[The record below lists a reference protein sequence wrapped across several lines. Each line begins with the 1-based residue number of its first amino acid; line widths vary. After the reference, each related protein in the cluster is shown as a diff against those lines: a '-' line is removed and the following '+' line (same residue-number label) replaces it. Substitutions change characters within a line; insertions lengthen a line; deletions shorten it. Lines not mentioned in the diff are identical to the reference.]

1 MVERAPHTAHDELA
15 IKRLLAAHGGCFS
28 QSTVVDLMG
37 LKNASTIDRWREHR
51 QIIAVRDEAEE
62 WVFPIWQFAK
72 KQRRVMLGIRD
83 CLAELAFEDESEP
96 VTFFLSNLESLGG
109 HTPLD
114 RLRAGK
120 IEAAIMAARY
130 YASGIER

>member
-1 MVERAPHTAHDELA
+1 MVERALHPAHDESA
-15 IKRLLAAHGGCFS
+15 IKRLLATLGGCYS
-28 QSTVVDLMG
+28 KSTVVDLMG

-62 WVFPIWQFAK
+62 WVFPVWQFAK

-83 CLAELAFEDESEP
+83 CLAELACEEESEA
-96 VTFFLSNLESLGG
+96 VIFFLSTLDSLGG

-120 IEAAIMAARY
+120 IEAAILAARN
-130 YASGIER
+130 YASGIQR